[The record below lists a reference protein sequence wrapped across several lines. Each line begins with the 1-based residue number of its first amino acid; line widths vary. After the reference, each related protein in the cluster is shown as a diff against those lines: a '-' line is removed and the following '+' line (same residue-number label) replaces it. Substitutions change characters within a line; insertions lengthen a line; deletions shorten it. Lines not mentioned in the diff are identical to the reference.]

1 MLAKAIQQ
9 IIDEKD
15 HSPTKHEDI
24 DVLYLVLRQL
34 NESNKDSAIIPRDC
48 TATVIKYLSPAV
60 RVLSKG
66 FGYTNRFNL
75 IKLELK
81 QGQEQV

>member
-1 MLAKAIQQ
+1 MLAKEIQR
-9 IIDEKD
+9 IIDEND

-24 DVLYLVLRQL
+24 DILYLVLRQL
-34 NESNKDSAIIPRDC
+34 NDSNKDSAIIPRDC
-48 TATVIKYLSPAV
+48 TATVLKYL
-60 RVLSKG
+60 LSTIRIESRS
-66 FGYTNRFNL
+66 FGYTNRFTR